1 MKIIIANLVVDNALC
16 EEIAEI
22 VAISC
27 QFLFSQ
33 IQLHMIFLFILLF
46 LSLSELIKTRVFLF

>member
-33 IQLHMIFLFILLF
+33 IQLHMIFLFYCF
-46 LSLSELIKTRVFLF
+46 CRSVN